1 LTVGDTCH
9 PQLSWRNLDMERQRH
24 DMELQPA
31 GLTCWSMKYSLMFRF
46 DTPLD
51 TSGSRQP

>member
-1 LTVGDTCH
+1 
-9 PQLSWRNLDMERQRH
+9 MERQRH

-31 GLTCWSMKYSLMFRF
+31 DLTCWSIKYSLTFRF
-46 DTPLD
+46 DTLLD